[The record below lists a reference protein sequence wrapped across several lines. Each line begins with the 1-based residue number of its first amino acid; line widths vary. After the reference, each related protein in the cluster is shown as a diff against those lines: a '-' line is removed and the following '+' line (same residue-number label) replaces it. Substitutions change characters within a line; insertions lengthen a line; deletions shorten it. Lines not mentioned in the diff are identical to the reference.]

1 MAISAL
7 LIAGSA
13 LAQTAKISVQV
24 DKPGPPISPLLYGIF
39 FEEINRAGDGGIYAE
54 MIQNRSFEDDR
65 GGDEAVPT
73 KVPGW
78 MLVKRQ
84 EVAASIAIDAS
95 QPLGPK
101 NPHSLRL
108 DVGQAPAV
116 RAGVANEGFK
126 GIAVHKGSRY
136 RFSMYARSGH
146 GLAGPVT
153 VGIQDAFGTLATTA
167 VSGVGAEW
175 KKFDAVLTAGDT
187 TATAQLVIAVASP
200 GTLWIDQV
208 SLFPQDTWHGR
219 PNGLRSDLAEML
231 RAMRPAFVRFP
242 GGCYVE
248 GNKLPN
254 AFRWKQT
261 VGDPAQRP
269 GHWNL
274 WGYRSTDGLGYH
286 EYLQLCEDLGA
297 EPLLVINC
305 GMSHEEMHVK
315 GVAQVPDLAEYL
327 QDALD
332 AIQYANGPADSKW
345 GALRAKAGH
354 PAPFNLKYME
364 IGNENG
370 GPTYDKHY
378 KLFYDAIK
386 ARYPRM
392 NLVAN
397 TMTRPGP
404 VDIDDEHYYSS
415 PEFFMANA
423 AKYDKY
429 PRDAHKV
436 YVGEYAVTQ
445 GAGKGNLRAAL
456 GEAAF
461 MTGLERNSDVVI
473 MASYAPLLVNV
484 NWRQWNPDAI
494 QYDNCRVCGT
504 PSYYVQKMFAEARG
518 DVVLPIELD
527 APAMSVPG
535 KGGAIGVGTWSTQ
548 AEFKDLQVT
557 AANGEL
563 LLKSDFSRG
572 LKGWRKLQGQWQ
584 VEDGALR
591 QVGPDQGGRLLAGD
605 RQWKDYTYSLK
616 ARKLGGHE
624 GFLILFNVQ
633 NDRAKSWWN
642 LGGWGNQRH
651 GLEMD
656 GLAGETVSG
665 RIETGRWYDIRI
677 EVRGARIRCY
687 LDGKLLHDVNPTL
700 PSMFVAASRARPG
713 GDVILKVVNAA
724 DEPRATAID
733 LAGLKE
739 KVKSAMANVL
749 TAESPDDE
757 NTLDE
762 PAKVVPVCRPVSGAG
777 VRFRHTFPAHSVTV
791 MTVKVG
797 E

>member
-1 MAISAL
+1 ML
-7 LIAGSA
+7 LAAGA
-13 LAQTAKISVQV
+13 AVAQTVKIAVQV
-24 DKPGPPISPLLYGIF
+24 DKPGPRISPLLYGLF
-39 FEEINRAGDGGIYAE
+39 FEEINRAGDGGLYAE

-65 GGDEAVPT
+65 GGDEAVPA
-73 KVPGW
+73 KMPGW
-78 MLVKRQ
+78 TLVTRDG
-84 EVAASIAIDAS
+84 VAASIAIDAS
-95 QPLGPK
+95 HPLGPT
-101 NPHSLRL
+101 NPNALRL
-108 DVGQAPAV
+108 DVGNAPAV

-126 GIAVHKGSRY
+126 GIAVRKGSQY
-136 RFSMYARSGH
+136 QFSMYARAGN
-146 GLAGPVT
+146 GLKGPVT
-153 VGIQDAFGTLATTA
+153 VGIQDSFGTVATTA
-167 VSGVGAEW
+167 ISGLDAEW
-175 KKFDAVLTAGDT
+175 KRFDAVLTAGT
-187 TATAQLVIAVASP
+187 TTTTAQLVIGVASP

-208 SLFPQDTWHGR
+208 SLFPKDTWHGR
-219 PNGLRSDLAEML
+219 PNGLRPDLGEML
-231 RAMRPAFVRFP
+231 HAMRPAFVRFP

-261 VGDPAQRP
+261 IGDLAGRP

-286 EYLQLCEDLGA
+286 EYLQMCEDLGA
-297 EPLLVINC
+297 EPLFVINC
-305 GMSHEEMHVK
+305 GMSHVEMKVK
-315 GVAQVPDLAEYL
+315 GVAVVPDLAEYL

-332 AIQYANGPADSKW
+332 AIEYANGPADSKW

-378 KLFYDAIK
+378 ALFYQAIK
-386 ARYPRM
+386 AKYPQM

-429 PRDAHKV
+429 RRDAQKV

-445 GAGKGNLRAAL
+445 GAGKGNLRAAV

-461 MTGLERNSDVVI
+461 MTGMERNADVVM

-494 QYDNCRVCGT
+494 QYDNSRVCGT
-504 PSYYVQKMFAEARG
+504 PSYYVQKMFAETRG
-518 DVVLPIELD
+518 DVVLPTEFD
-527 APAMSVPG
+527 APSMTVPC

-557 AANGEL
+557 AADGEL
-563 LLKSDFSRG
+563 LFKSDFTKG
-572 LKGWRKLQGQWQ
+572 IKGWRKIQGQWQ
-584 VEDGALR
+584 VQDGVLR
-591 QVGPDQGGRLLAGD
+591 QTGPDQGGRLLAGD
-605 RQWKDYTYSLK
+605 RKWKDYTYTLK
-616 ARKLGGHE
+616 ARKLAGQE

-633 NDRAKSWWN
+633 NDHAKSWWN
-642 LGGWGNQRH
+642 IGGWGNQRH
-651 GLEMD
+651 GLELD
-656 GLAGETVSG
+656 GVAGEAVSG
-665 RIETGRWYDIRI
+665 HIETGRWYDIRI

-687 LDGKLLHDVNPTL
+687 LDGQLLHDVNPTVK
-700 PSMFVAASRARPG
+700 SMFVVASRANRT

-724 DEPRATAID
+724 DEPRAAAIE
-733 LAGLKE
+733 LAGLKG
-739 KVKSAMANVL
+739 KVTSATANVL
-749 TAESPDDE
+749 TSENPEDE

-762 PAKVVPVCRPVSGAG
+762 PAKVVPVCSPIAGAG
-777 VRFRHTFPAHSVTV
+777 ARFPHTFPAHSVSV
-791 MTVKVG
+791 LTVKVG
-797 E
+797 Q